1 MPSLKKFFLV
11 VALAL
16 AKTAFASNEDEN
28 LLSNKARWPPKERGG
43 EHQRKPRFVTFMI
56 SPGRTSTRSMCA
68 FFNQYLHQRCAH
80 NMFGMWNVQDVESF
94 VREEAFVTN
103 TNTNTTR
110 FESALDE
117 AVERKRLQFFTDVP
131 FFMPGMPCRLLAK
144 YPEEARFLYV
154 HRDRME
160 HFDSVLRMHCKWDA
174 PIHCLNANNKALRE
188 RSWGSYFQ
196 TFCDEHSKI
205 CGENPDDKVIK
216 KNNLTSLM
224 SSIWSAHLDEYEQSV
239 RECIPTSKLLNIS
252 LGWYNETSETKR
264 FQSFFGLPEENNDS
278 LALRFSRLHLNDDL
292 MMPGRRQRMFNNN
305 NNNNESTSRG
315 KWRPLIMLT
324 GPEQSSTLVSGAIRQ
339 ALNETFE
346 VGISEGCPMELI
358 NPACQTSKRRAEL
371 YAKCIPSLYRQKAV
385 QMWNTCSSSDLENVF
400 HEANLGR
407 WKFTKDTHLNGW
419 HLKTLHERGHPLFVV
434 FRKPEHTFPA
444 SRRRGGGGQNYFA
457 FWRSLISTT
466 PENVRMLPAGA
477 DLLRLRNYAK
487 YVFDAIV
494 KQRDHHIFAG
504 TTGIRGIQECLGH
517 FFHFWH
523 LITVAKSLNVP
534 VFSVESLLL
543 SNSRDEA
550 LIALKASGACTS
562 SSIGSAET
570 CEAFVD
576 NLREMQSV
584 PTLMH
589 LNVTEI
595 FKDASSFS
603 SVSLLLDREKKYYER
618 TKCAPVLST
627 VTSWCRD
634 NVRNCATVSDVY
646 SGATVG
652 TTLDY
657 LSPLKQGGVTNIDE
671 IFNKTFSPRGGLLLL
686 GGEEKRTA
694 EAKRLQDSVVYL
706 AALVGSFFALAGVAR
721 FFRSRKSREVA

>member
-1 MPSLKKFFLV
+1 M
-11 VALAL
+11 
-16 AKTAFASNEDEN
+16 E
-28 LLSNKARWPPKERGG
+28 
-43 EHQRKPRFVTFMI
+43 
-56 SPGRTSTRSMCA
+56 
-68 FFNQYLHQRCAH
+68 
-80 NMFGMWNVQDVESF
+80 DVESF
-94 VREEAFVTN
+94 VEGITQN
-103 TNTNTTR
+103 HHPTTTTTRKKSR

-117 AVERKRLQFFTDVP
+117 AIERKGLTFFTDVP
-131 FFMPGMPCRLLAK
+131 FFMPGMPCRLLVE
-144 YPEEARFLYV
+144 YPEARFLYV

-216 KNNLTSLM
+216 KNNLTSMM

-252 LGWYNETSETKR
+252 LGWYNETSETKL
-264 FQSFFGLPEENNDS
+264 FQSFFELPEDNNDS
-278 LALRFSRLHLNDDL
+278 LALHFSRLHINDDL
-292 MMPGRRQRMFNNN
+292 MPRRRQRMFN
-305 NNNNESTSRG
+305 

-324 GPEQSSTLVSGAIRQ
+324 GPEQSSTLVSGAMRK

-346 VGISEGCPMELI
+346 VGIKKICPKELI
-358 NPACQTSKRRAEL
+358 NPACQTSNHRAEL
-371 YAKCIPSLYRQKAV
+371 YAKCIPSLYRQKAE
-385 QMWNTCSSSDLENVF
+385 MWNTCSSSDLENVF
-400 HEANLGR
+400 HEAQNLGS
-407 WKFTKDTHLNGW
+407 WKFTKDVHLNGW
-419 HLKTLHERGHPLFVV
+419 HLKTLYKRGHPLFVV

-444 SRRRGGGGQNYFA
+444 SRDRGGGGIHFA

-466 PENVRMLPAGA
+466 PESVRMLPAGA

-584 PTLMH
+584 PTRMH
-589 LNVTEI
+589 VNVTEI

-694 EAKRLQDSVVYL
+694 EAKRRLQDSVVYPAVL
-706 AALVGSFFALAGVAR
+706 TWARASRSPESLLR
-721 FFRSRKSREVA
+721 FFKTRTKERESKLQRCHQVVCICDTGRKE

>member
-1 MPSLKKFFLV
+1 MMTTTLMTSLSLI
-11 VALAL
+11 A
-16 AKTAFASNEDEN
+16 TAFADKN
-28 LLSNKARWPPKERGG
+28 LLASSSTTNTGRPK
-43 EHQRKPRFVTFMI
+43 KILTFMI
-56 SPGRTSTRSMCA
+56 SPGRTSTRSMCLL
-68 FFNQYLHQRCAH
+68 FNKYLHQRCAH
-80 NMFGMWNVQDVESF
+80 NLFGEARVEDVESF
-94 VREEAFVTN
+94 VEGITQN
-103 TNTNTTR
+103 YHPTTTTTTRKKAR

-117 AVERKRLQFFTDVP
+117 AIERKGLTFFTDVP
-131 FFMPGMPCRLLAK
+131 FFMPGMPCRLLVE
-144 YPEEARFLYV
+144 YPEARFLYV

-188 RSWGSYFQ
+188 LSWGSYFQ

-278 LALRFSRLHLNDDL
+278 LALRFSRLHINDDL

-324 GPEQSSTLVSGAIRQ
+324 GPEQSSTLVSGAIRK

-346 VGISEGCPMELI
+346 VGIKKICPKELI
-358 NPACQTSKRRAEL
+358 NPACQTSNHRAEL

-589 LNVTEI
+589 VNVTEI

-603 SVSLLLDREKKYYER
+603 SVSLMLDREKKYYER

-671 IFNKTFSPRGGLLLL
+671 IFNRTFSPRGLLLP
-686 GGEEKRTA
+686 GGEEKRTT

-721 FFRSRKSREVA
+721 FFRSRKSLEVVQVI

>member
-1 MPSLKKFFLV
+1 M
-11 VALAL
+11 
-16 AKTAFASNEDEN
+16 E
-28 LLSNKARWPPKERGG
+28 
-43 EHQRKPRFVTFMI
+43 
-56 SPGRTSTRSMCA
+56 
-68 FFNQYLHQRCAH
+68 
-80 NMFGMWNVQDVESF
+80 DVESF
-94 VREEAFVTN
+94 VEGITQN
-103 TNTNTTR
+103 HHPTTTTTTRKKSR

-117 AVERKRLQFFTDVP
+117 AIERKGLTFFTDVP
-131 FFMPGMPCRLLAK
+131 FFMPGMPCRLLVE
-144 YPEEARFLYV
+144 YPEARFLYV

-174 PIHCLNANNKALRE
+174 PINCLNANNKALRE
-188 RSWGSYFQ
+188 LSWGSYFQ

-205 CGENPDDKVIK
+205 CGEKGDEVQ

-224 SSIWSAHLDEYEQSV
+224 SSIWLAHLEDYEQSV

-252 LGWYNETSETKR
+252 LGWYNETSETKL
-264 FQSFFGLPEENNDS
+264 FQSFFELPEDNNDS
-278 LALRFSRLHLNDDL
+278 LALHFSRLHINDDL
-292 MMPGRRQRMFNNN
+292 MPRRRQRMFN
-305 NNNNESTSRG
+305 

-324 GPEQSSTLVSGAIRQ
+324 GPEQSSTLVSGAMRK

-346 VGISEGCPMELI
+346 VGIKKICPKELI
-358 NPACQTSKRRAEL
+358 NPACQTSNHRAEL
-371 YAKCIPSLYRQKAV
+371 YAKCIPSLYRQKAE
-385 QMWNTCSSSDLENVF
+385 MWNTCSSSDLENVF
-400 HEANLGR
+400 HEAQNLGS
-407 WKFTKDTHLNGW
+407 WKFTKDVHLNGW
-419 HLKTLHERGHPLFVV
+419 HLKTLYKRGHPLFVV

-444 SRRRGGGGQNYFA
+444 SRDRGGGGIHFA
-457 FWRSLISTT
+457 FWRSLMSTT
-466 PENVRMLPAGA
+466 PENLRMLPAGS
-477 DLLRLRNYAK
+477 DLLRLRKYAK
-487 YVFDAIV
+487 YVFGTIV
-494 KQRDHHIFAG
+494 KQRDHHIFAN

-517 FFHFWH
+517 FFHSWH

-550 LIALKASGACTS
+550 LIVLKASGACTS
-562 SSIGSAET
+562 LSIGSAEM

-584 PTLMH
+584 PTWMH
-589 LNVTEI
+589 VNVTEI

-603 SVSLLLDREKKYYER
+603 SVSLMLDREKKYYEH

-634 NVRNCATVSDVY
+634 NIKNCATVSDVY

-671 IFNKTFSPRGGLLLL
+671 IFNRTFSPRGLLLP
-686 GGEEKRTA
+686 GGEEKRTT
-694 EAKRLQDSVVYL
+694 EAKRLQDSVVY
-706 AALVGSFFALAGVAR
+706 AAVIMGAFFTLAGLVR
-721 FFRSRKSREVA
+721 FFRSRKSLEVVQVI

>member
-1 MPSLKKFFLV
+1 
-11 VALAL
+11 
-16 AKTAFASNEDEN
+16 
-28 LLSNKARWPPKERGG
+28 
-43 EHQRKPRFVTFMI
+43 
-56 SPGRTSTRSMCA
+56 
-68 FFNQYLHQRCAH
+68 
-80 NMFGMWNVQDVESF
+80 
-94 VREEAFVTN
+94 
-103 TNTNTTR
+103 
-110 FESALDE
+110 
-117 AVERKRLQFFTDVP
+117 
-131 FFMPGMPCRLLAK
+131 
-144 YPEEARFLYV
+144 
-154 HRDRME
+154 
-160 HFDSVLRMHCKWDA
+160 
-174 PIHCLNANNKALRE
+174 
-188 RSWGSYFQ
+188 
-196 TFCDEHSKI
+196 
-205 CGENPDDKVIK
+205 
-216 KNNLTSLM
+216 
-224 SSIWSAHLDEYEQSV
+224 
-239 RECIPTSKLLNIS
+239 
-252 LGWYNETSETKR
+252 
-264 FQSFFGLPEENNDS
+264 
-278 LALRFSRLHLNDDL
+278 
-292 MMPGRRQRMFNNN
+292 
-305 NNNNESTSRG
+305 
-315 KWRPLIMLT
+315 MLT
-324 GPEQSSTLVSGAIRQ
+324 GPEQSSTLVSGAMRK

-346 VGISEGCPMELI
+346 VGIQKGCSKELI
-358 NPACQTSKRRAEL
+358 NPACQTSKHRAEL

-407 WKFTKDTHLNGW
+407 WKFTKDINLNGW

-466 PENVRMLPAGA
+466 PENLRMLPAGA

-487 YVFDAIV
+487 HVFDAIV

-550 LIALKASGACTS
+550 LVALKASGACTS

-584 PTLMH
+584 PTRMRV
-589 LNVTEI
+589 NVTEI

-671 IFNKTFSPRGGLLLL
+671 IFNKTFSPRGGLLLP

-706 AALVGSFFALAGVAR
+706 AVLMGSFFALAGVVR

>member
-1 MPSLKKFFLV
+1 MMTTTLMTSLSLI
-11 VALAL
+11 A
-16 AKTAFASNEDEN
+16 TAFADKN
-28 LLSNKARWPPKERGG
+28 LLASSSTTNTGRPK
-43 EHQRKPRFVTFMI
+43 KILTFMI
-56 SPGRTSTRSMCA
+56 SPGRTSTRSMCLL
-68 FFNQYLHQRCAH
+68 FNKYLHQRCAH
-80 NMFGMWNVQDVESF
+80 NLFGEARVEDVESF
-94 VREEAFVTN
+94 VEGITQN
-103 TNTNTTR
+103 HHPTTTTTTRKKAR

-117 AVERKRLQFFTDVP
+117 AIERKGLTFFTDVP
-131 FFMPGMPCRLLAK
+131 FFMPGMPCRLLVE
-144 YPEEARFLYV
+144 YPEARFLYV

-174 PIHCLNANNKALRE
+174 PINCLNANNKALRE
-188 RSWGSYFQ
+188 LSWGSYFQ

-205 CGENPDDKVIK
+205 CGEKGDEVQ

-224 SSIWSAHLDEYEQSV
+224 SSIWLAHLEDYEQSV

-252 LGWYNETSETKR
+252 LGWYNETSETKL
-264 FQSFFGLPEENNDS
+264 FQSFFELPEDNNDS
-278 LALRFSRLHLNDDL
+278 LALHFSRLHINDDL
-292 MMPGRRQRMFNNN
+292 MPRRRQRMFN
-305 NNNNESTSRG
+305 

-324 GPEQSSTLVSGAIRQ
+324 GPEQSSTLVSGAMRK

-346 VGISEGCPMELI
+346 VGIKKICPKELI
-358 NPACQTSKRRAEL
+358 NPACQTSNHRAEL
-371 YAKCIPSLYRQKAV
+371 YAKCIPSLYRQKAE
-385 QMWNTCSSSDLENVF
+385 MWNTCSSSDLENVF
-400 HEANLGR
+400 HEAQNLGS
-407 WKFTKDTHLNGW
+407 WKFTKDVHLNGW
-419 HLKTLHERGHPLFVV
+419 HLKTLYKRGHPLFVV

-444 SRRRGGGGQNYFA
+444 SRDRGGGGIHFA

-466 PENVRMLPAGA
+466 PESVRMLPAGA

-584 PTLMH
+584 PTRMH
-589 LNVTEI
+589 VNVTEI

-603 SVSLLLDREKKYYER
+603 SVSLLIDREKKYYER

>member
-1 MPSLKKFFLV
+1 MITMTLMTSLSLI
-11 VALAL
+11 A
-16 AKTAFASNEDEN
+16 TAFADEN
-28 LLSNKARWPPKERGG
+28 LLASSSTTNTGRPK
-43 EHQRKPRFVTFMI
+43 KILTFMI
-56 SPGRTSTRSMCA
+56 SPGRTSTRSMCLL
-68 FFNQYLHQRCAH
+68 FIKYLHQRCLH
-80 NMFGMWNVQDVESF
+80 NLFGEARVEDVKSF
-94 VREEAFVTN
+94 VEGITQN
-103 TNTNTTR
+103 HHPTTTTTTRKKSR

-117 AVERKRLQFFTDVP
+117 AIERKGLTFFTDVP
-131 FFMPGMPCRLLAK
+131 FFMPGMPCRLLVE
-144 YPEEARFLYV
+144 YPEARFLYV

-174 PIHCLNANNKALRE
+174 PINCLNANNKALRE
-188 RSWGSYFQ
+188 LSWGSYFQ

-205 CGENPDDKVIK
+205 CGEKGNKVQ

-224 SSIWSAHLDEYEQSV
+224 SSIWLAHLEDYEQSV

-252 LGWYNETSETKR
+252 LGWYNETSETKL
-264 FQSFFGLPEENNDS
+264 FQSFFELPEENNDS
-278 LALRFSRLHLNDDL
+278 LALRFSRLHINDDL
-292 MMPGRRQRMFNNN
+292 MPGRRQRMFNNN
-305 NNNNESTSRG
+305 NNNESISRG

-324 GPEQSSTLVSGAIRQ
+324 GAEQSSTLVSGAMRK

-346 VGISEGCPMELI
+346 VGISKGCPKELI
-358 NPACQTSKRRAEL
+358 NPACQASKHRAEL

-444 SRRRGGGGQNYFA
+444 SRHRGGGGQNYFA

-466 PENVRMLPAGA
+466 PENLRMLPAGA

-562 SSIGSAET
+562 SSIGSAER
-570 CEAFVD
+570 CETFVD

-584 PTLMH
+584 PTRMH
-589 LNVTEI
+589 VNVTEI
-595 FKDASSFS
+595 FKDASWFS
-603 SVSLLLDREKKYYER
+603 SDSLLLDREKKYYER

-634 NVRNCATVSDVY
+634 NIRNCATVSDVY

-671 IFNKTFSPRGGLLLL
+671 IFNRTFSPRGLLLP
-686 GGEEKRTA
+686 GGEEKRTT
-694 EAKRLQDSVVYL
+694 EAKRLQDSVVY
-706 AALVGSFFALAGVAR
+706 AAVIMGAFFTLAGLVR
-721 FFRSRKSREVA
+721 FFRSRKSREVVQVI

>member
-1 MPSLKKFFLV
+1 MRV
-11 VALAL
+11 
-16 AKTAFASNEDEN
+16 
-28 LLSNKARWPPKERGG
+28 
-43 EHQRKPRFVTFMI
+43 
-56 SPGRTSTRSMCA
+56 
-68 FFNQYLHQRCAH
+68 FNQYLHQRCAH

-205 CGENPDDKVIK
+205 CGEKGDEVQ

-224 SSIWSAHLDEYEQSV
+224 SSIWLAHLEDYEQSV

-252 LGWYNETSETKR
+252 LGWYNETSETKL
-264 FQSFFGLPEENNDS
+264 FQSFFELPEDNNDS
-278 LALRFSRLHLNDDL
+278 LALHFSRLHINDDL
-292 MMPGRRQRMFNNN
+292 MPRRRQRMFN
-305 NNNNESTSRG
+305 

-324 GPEQSSTLVSGAIRQ
+324 GPEQSSTLVSGAIRK

-346 VGISEGCPMELI
+346 VGIKKICPKELI
-358 NPACQTSKRRAEL
+358 NPACQTSNHRAEL
-371 YAKCIPSLYRQKAV
+371 YAKCIPSLYRQKAE
-385 QMWNTCSSSDLENVF
+385 MWNTCSSSDLENVF

-444 SRRRGGGGQNYFA
+444 SRDRGGGGIHFA

-466 PENVRMLPAGA
+466 PESVRMLPAGA

-584 PTLMH
+584 PTRMH
-589 LNVTEI
+589 VNVTEI

>member
-1 MPSLKKFFLV
+1 MC
-11 VALAL
+11 
-16 AKTAFASNEDEN
+16 
-28 LLSNKARWPPKERGG
+28 LLFNK
-43 EHQRKPRFVTFMI
+43 
-56 SPGRTSTRSMCA
+56 
-68 FFNQYLHQRCAH
+68 YLHQRCAH
-80 NMFGMWNVQDVESF
+80 NLFGEARVEDVESF
-94 VREEAFVTN
+94 VEGITQN
-103 TNTNTTR
+103 HHPTTTTTTRKKAR

-117 AVERKRLQFFTDVP
+117 AIERKGLTFFTDVP
-131 FFMPGMPCRLLAK
+131 FFMPGMPCRLLVE
-144 YPEEARFLYV
+144 YPEARFLYV

-174 PIHCLNANNKALRE
+174 PINCLNANNKALRE
-188 RSWGSYFQ
+188 LSWGSYFQ

-205 CGENPDDKVIK
+205 CGEKGDEVQ

-224 SSIWSAHLDEYEQSV
+224 SSIWLAHLEDYEQSV

-252 LGWYNETSETKR
+252 LGWYNETSETKL
-264 FQSFFGLPEENNDS
+264 FQSFFELPEDNNDS
-278 LALRFSRLHLNDDL
+278 LALHFSRLHINDDL
-292 MMPGRRQRMFNNN
+292 MPRRRQRMFN
-305 NNNNESTSRG
+305 

-324 GPEQSSTLVSGAIRQ
+324 GPEQSSTLVSGAMRK

-346 VGISEGCPMELI
+346 VGIKKICPKELI
-358 NPACQTSKRRAEL
+358 NPACQTSNHRAEL
-371 YAKCIPSLYRQKAV
+371 YAKCIPSLYRQKAE
-385 QMWNTCSSSDLENVF
+385 MWNTCSSSDLENVF
-400 HEANLGR
+400 HEAQNLGS
-407 WKFTKDTHLNGW
+407 WKFTKDVHLNGW
-419 HLKTLHERGHPLFVV
+419 HLKTLYKRGHPLFVV

-444 SRRRGGGGQNYFA
+444 SRDRGGGGIHFA

-466 PENVRMLPAGA
+466 PESVRMLPAGA

-534 VFSVESLLL
+534 
-543 SNSRDEA
+543 A
-550 LIALKASGACTS
+550 
-562 SSIGSAET
+562 
-570 CEAFVD
+570 
-576 NLREMQSV
+576 
-584 PTLMH
+584 LMH
-589 LNVTEI
+589 VNVTEI

>member
-1 MPSLKKFFLV
+1 MRSLLGFFR
-11 VALAL
+11 VALV
-16 AKTAFASNEDEN
+16 AKTAFAGDEN
-28 LLSNKARWPPKERGG
+28 LLPTTNARWPPDERG
-43 EHQRKPRFVTFMI
+43 QQQQKPRFLTFMI
-56 SPGRTSTRSMCA
+56 SPGRTSTRSTCV
-68 FFNQYLHQRCAH
+68 FFSQYLHQRCAH
-80 NMFGMWNVQDVESF
+80 NMFGMWNVKDVESF
-94 VREEAFVTN
+94 VEEGSAQN
-103 TNTNTTR
+103 QHLPTNTNTTR

-117 AVERKRLQFFTDVP
+117 AVERKRLTFFTDVP

-154 HRDRME
+154 HRDRAE

-174 PIHCLNANNKALRE
+174 PINCLNANNKALRE
-188 RSWGSYFQ
+188 RSWGSYFH

-205 CGENPDDKVIK
+205 CGENPDDIVIK

-224 SSIWSAHLDEYEQSV
+224 SSIWSAHLDEYEQS
-239 RECIPTSKLLNIS
+239 
-252 LGWYNETSETKR
+252 
-264 FQSFFGLPEENNDS
+264 
-278 LALRFSRLHLNDDL
+278 
-292 MMPGRRQRMFNNN
+292 
-305 NNNNESTSRG
+305 
-315 KWRPLIMLT
+315 WRPLIMLT
-324 GPEQSSTLVSGAIRQ
+324 GPEQSSTLVSGAMRK

-346 VGISEGCPMELI
+346 VGIQKGCSKELI
-358 NPACQTSKRRAEL
+358 NPACQTSKHRAEL

-407 WKFTKDTHLNGW
+407 WKFTKDINLNGW

-466 PENVRMLPAGA
+466 PENLRMLPAGA

-487 YVFDAIV
+487 HVFDAIV

-550 LIALKASGACTS
+550 LVALKASGACTS

-584 PTLMH
+584 PTRMH
-589 LNVTEI
+589 VNVTEI

-603 SVSLLLDREKKYYER
+603 SVSLLLDREKKYYEH

-671 IFNKTFSPRGGLLLL
+671 IFNKTFSPRGGLLLP

-706 AALVGSFFALAGVAR
+706 AVLMGSFFALAGVVR